1 MGSWLKH
8 PFDQPFARIILILD
22 DSLKISN
29 FCLLMGAAKRGIAKS
44 EKAVDDSRKG
54 SCKLLISNR
63 AGSRLNLVI
72 HGTEVNMVRAM
83 TIRRRKR
90 LKLAKGTYVVEV
102 WLTEGRINIKAVNI
116 PHISIEKITSRKD
129 VSIRGRKIVAD
140 FINDKARLNID
151 NEASASDY

>member
-1 MGSWLKH
+1 
-8 PFDQPFARIILILD
+8 
-22 DSLKISN
+22 
-29 FCLLMGAAKRGIAKS
+29 MGAANQGIDKS
-44 EKAVDDSRKG
+44 GRRADGSRKG
-54 SCKLLISNR
+54 FCVLRISNR
-63 AGSRLNLVI
+63 AHSRLNLVI

-102 WLTEGRINIKAVNI
+102 WLSEGRISIQSKNI

-140 FINDKARLNID
+140 FINDKTRLDID

>member
-1 MGSWLKH
+1 
-8 PFDQPFARIILILD
+8 
-22 DSLKISN
+22 
-29 FCLLMGAAKRGIAKS
+29 MGAAKRGINTSGK
-44 EKAVDDSRKG
+44 KVDESRKG
-54 SCKLLISNR
+54 SCVLKISNR

-102 WLTEGRINIKAVNI
+102 WLSEGRISIQAVNI

-129 VSIRGRKIVAD
+129 VTIRGRKIVAD
-140 FINDKARLNID
+140 FINDKARLEID
-151 NEASASDY
+151 SEAFASDY